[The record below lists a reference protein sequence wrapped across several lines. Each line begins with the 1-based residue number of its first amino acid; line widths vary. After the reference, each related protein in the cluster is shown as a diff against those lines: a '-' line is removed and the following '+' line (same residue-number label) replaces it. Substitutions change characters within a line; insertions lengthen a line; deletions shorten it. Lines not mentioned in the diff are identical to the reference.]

1 MVNDFYSDSVKLNLY
16 NSYTAFSVILKIF
29 NRSQKSFYYCLLSIL
44 TYGAIAITFLK
55 SSRNV
60 YNTINKLDMQ
70 CHRRNQM
77 YKDEII
83 GIEKLFLDKKN
94 YRIDFERYNTAEKVI
109 DRLYAEEDII
119 GMIKGIVTFPGIYPH
134 EKLIVI
140 PREDGTGYTV
150 KEGNRRILAIKSLLM
165 MINPPGKYKR
175 EVVEFASKLSDE
187 TKESLQHIGCVV
199 YDTDDKDYI
208 KILADKHSSV
218 SYQRWGQISQWHF
231 FKDLFDINNRNID
244 FTANELAKSKSEI
257 SNYIRHYNLISYI
270 RKLPYWDENDL
281 RDEIENNNL
290 EATRFSRPLGFNA
303 VKEALNLRYDDF
315 FEVQPPEKGI
325 EKFNLILYKYA
336 LATLILDKNDEDYI
350 DTRSTSTKVKS
361 LIDRWITEFENYNG
375 TEPKGKNTSTRDN
388 DSKDDKYIPGTPGN
402 TKTEKHKTTST
413 KKPEEYFEK
422 LTCSVDSQRLKRLT
436 CELRNLSKKSKIDE
450 FACSALILTRTLMEA
465 ALLYQVERKGMFK
478 AYEDWKKQEHGLKNL
493 TSYVID
499 NTEFI
504 FDRSNARDA
513 KSTLNLFLR
522 DDLPYLNKIVHGRW
536 VDPTVGHVHETAG
549 HIRELLRAILNGTA

>member
-1 MVNDFYSDSVKLNLY
+1 
-16 NSYTAFSVILKIF
+16 
-29 NRSQKSFYYCLLSIL
+29 
-44 TYGAIAITFLK
+44 
-55 SSRNV
+55 
-60 YNTINKLDMQ
+60 
-70 CHRRNQM
+70 M

-83 GIEKLFLDKKN
+83 EIEKLFLDKKN

-119 GMIKGIVTFPGIYPH
+119 GMIKGIVTFQGIYPH

-140 PREDGTGYTV
+140 PRQDGTGYTV
-150 KEGNRRILAIKSLLM
+150 KEGNRRVLAIKSLLM
-165 MINPPGKYKR
+165 MIKPPEKYKR
-175 EVVEFASKLSDE
+175 EVIEFASKLREE

-208 KILADKHSSV
+208 KILADKHSSI

-231 FKDLFDINNRNID
+231 FKDLFDLNNRDID
-244 FTANELAKSKSEI
+244 HTAKELAKPKSDI
-257 SNYIRHYNLISYI
+257 SNNIRHYNLISYI

-315 FEVQPPEKGI
+315 FEVQPPEKCI

-336 LATLILDKNDEDYI
+336 LATLILDNQDNDYI
-350 DTRSTSTKVKS
+350 DTRSTSTEVKT
-361 LIDRWITEFENYNG
+361 LIDRWITEFDNSKG
-375 TEPKGKNTSTRDN
+375 TEPEGKNTSTQND
-388 DSKDDKYIPGTPGN
+388 DSKDSKHDKGTPGN
-402 TKTEKHKTTST
+402 TQIEKQKKTST

-422 LTCSVDSQRLKRLT
+422 LTCSVEDQRLKRLT
-436 CELRNLSKKSKIDE
+436 YELRELSKKNKINKLT
-450 FACSALILTRTLMEA
+450 SATLMITRTLMEA
-465 ALLYQVERKGMFK
+465 SLLYQVEKKGMIK
-478 AYEDWKKQEHGLKNL
+478 AYEKWKKQEHGLKKL

-499 NTEFI
+499 NVEFI
-504 FDRSNARDA
+504 FDGSNARDA

-522 DDLPYLNKIVHGRW
+522 EDIQYLNRIAHGKW
-536 VDPTVGHVHETAG
+536 VDPTVGQVNEIAG
-549 HIRELLRAILNGTA
+549 HIRELLRAILNDRA